1 MSGIGAELLRRR
13 SLIVSVSLSFFLL
26 FLAAGATLWLAREGA
41 RADQSV
47 MHTLS
52 IKHSVGELLTT
63 LLNAETGQRG
73 YILTGDADF
82 LEPYQNARAS
92 IQRQIVDLRTLVGA
106 DDEQRQRVD
115 GLVPLIERRLTAMA
129 NTIGVADQD
138 RRAEALAMIRTRGG
152 RQLMSEIRDRIGQLD
167 STETVRQQLR
177 QQEVAVTRE
186 RLNLAIVAV
195 LVAAAALA
203 GFALASVRRYV
214 ALIDESHQQLAAYN
228 ADLERRV
235 NERTDELARVADLAN
250 RERNRA
256 ETLLTDVNH
265 RVGNNLALVSSF
277 LTMQQRAVKSTEAA
291 RALDAARARVQ
302 AIASAHRKLRL
313 GADFAS
319 VKVDEVLAAVLDDIA
334 AGLPQ
339 GGGVKI
345 TYQLAPLE
353 IHARDAVSLGVLT
366 SELVM
371 NAVKH
376 AFPAQSGGVVSVTF
390 GVESGAAAVLQVSDD
405 GVGWQHE
412 KQESGG
418 LGSRII
424 DMVSR
429 QFGGEPQR
437 STHRSESPQ
446 PGTCVRIILANLQL
460 MQTD

>member
-1 MSGIGAELLRRR
+1 
-13 SLIVSVSLSFFLL
+13 
-26 FLAAGATLWLAREGA
+26 
-41 RADQSV
+41 
-47 MHTLS
+47 
-52 IKHSVGELLTT
+52 
-63 LLNAETGQRG
+63 
-73 YILTGDADF
+73 
-82 LEPYQNARAS
+82 
-92 IQRQIVDLRTLVGA
+92 
-106 DDEQRQRVD
+106 
-115 GLVPLIERRLTAMA
+115 
-129 NTIGVADQD
+129 
-138 RRAEALAMIRTRGG
+138 
-152 RQLMSEIRDRIGQLD
+152 MSEIRDRIGQLD

-177 QQEVAVTRE
+177 QQEVAVTRQ

-214 ALIDESHQQLAAYN
+214 ALIDASNRQLAAYN

-291 RALDAARARVQ
+291 LALDAARARVQ

-339 GGGVKI
+339 GGGIKI
-345 TYQLAPLE
+345 VYQLAPLE

-376 AFPAQSGGVVSVTF
+376 AFPAQRGGAVSVTF

-424 DMVSR
+424 QMVSR

-437 STHRSESPQ
+437 STHRTDSLY

-460 MQTD
+460 MQTS